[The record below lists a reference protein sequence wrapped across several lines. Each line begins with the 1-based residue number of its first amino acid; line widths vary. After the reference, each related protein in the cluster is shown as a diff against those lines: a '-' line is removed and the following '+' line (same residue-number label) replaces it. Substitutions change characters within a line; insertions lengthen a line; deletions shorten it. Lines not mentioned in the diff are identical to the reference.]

1 MSRRPL
7 EGIRVLDLG
16 QEISGPFCAKMLGAL
31 GAQVIKVE
39 PEQGDAAR
47 RLGPFPGD
55 VPHPERSGLF
65 LYLNTGKQ
73 GVTLDLGTAG
83 GRELFLRLVA
93 WADVAVENSGPRV
106 LSSLDLSYEVLR
118 QVNPRLILTS
128 ITPFGQS
135 GPYRDYRT
143 SEIGLHAISGEMSV
157 AGLPG
162 RPLKKGG
169 ELAHYLGSLN
179 GFLGTMGALFLRE
192 DTGCGRHVDVSLS
205 EGFSAILGGAIMEH
219 SFLGHPPMRREGM
232 PWPQGVYQCRD
243 GYMMNMVRGGS
254 KWRPDFAAL
263 IGDPALAREPA
274 PPAAST
280 SSDDQAPEP
289 DELVA
294 PYVAWLKANTKEH
307 IYHIAQKVRLPFSYV
322 CTAPDILASPQL
334 AHRGF
339 LEQVEHPVAGTLTL
353 MGMPFLLDGERWSL
367 GRAPLLGEHDEA
379 VFHGIL
385 GLSKQ
390 EVLRLGKSGIDRPA
404 DEGPRIIPGSSG
416 PDTPEPATLE
426 NQPSQPLPAAP
437 EEGVTAS
444 PSERLPLEGVRVLD
458 FTQVW
463 AGPMCT
469 MLLGDLGAE
478 VIKLESTVRADP
490 ERGPL
495 KPPPERLRR
504 YPGGDP
510 GEQPFNRSGRFNMYS
525 RNKLGVTLDLKD
537 ADCLAMARDMVR
549 VSDIVVENFAAGVL
563 ERLGLGYEE
572 LKRLRPDIILL
583 ALPGWGGTGPEAH
596 YVAYG
601 PNQEAMSGLSSI
613 TGYLDGPPLL
623 TGTYYG
629 DPTGGTTSA
638 VAAMAALWHRRQTGR
653 GMKIDLSQREAVS
666 SVLPEVL
673 LEYQF
678 NGRILAPQGNRHRSM
693 APHGCYPCKGED
705 SWIVIAVDSDQGFH
719 RLCRAMGYPETA
731 NDPRFSTLLTR
742 LQHNDE
748 LDELVSGWTQDQD
761 HHILMH
767 TLQRSGVAA
776 QAVLNT
782 AELLDDPHYRARG
795 YFQTVAHT
803 QAGTHPHVSS
813 AARLSASP
821 LPVRRP
827 APCLGEH
834 NGWVLGK
841 LLAAPKAK
849 LQRLEEEGKI
859 GTSLVPAAP
868 G

>member
-1 MSRRPL
+1 
-7 EGIRVLDLG
+7 LDLG
-16 QEISGPFCAKMLGAL
+16 QEISGPYCAKLLGAL

-83 GRELFLRLVA
+83 GRELFLSLAA
-93 WADVAVENSGPRV
+93 WADVVVENSGPQV
-106 LSSLDLSYEVLR
+106 LSTLDLSYEVLR

-135 GPYRDYRT
+135 GPYRDFHA

-169 ELAHYLGSLN
+169 ELAHYLGGLN
-179 GFLGTMGALFLRE
+179 GFLGTLGALFLRE
-192 DTGCGRHVDVSLS
+192 ETDRGRQVDVSLS
-205 EGFSAILGGAIMEH
+205 EGFSAIVGGAIKEH
-219 SFLGHPPMRREGM
+219 SYLGYPPQRKGGM
-232 PWPQGVYQCRD
+232 PWPQGVYECKD

-254 KWRPDFAAL
+254 KWRPDIAAL

-274 PPAAST
+274 PAA
-280 SSDDQAPEP
+280 DGQAREP

-294 PYVAWLKANTKEH
+294 PYVAWLEANTKEH
-307 IYHIAQKVRLPFSYV
+307 IYHVAQKLRLSFSYV

-339 LEQVEHPVAGTLTL
+339 LEQVEHPEAGTLTL
-353 MGMPFLLDGERWSL
+353 MGLPFLLDGERWSL
-367 GRAPLLGEHDEA
+367 GRAPLLGEHNE
-379 VFHGIL
+379 VVYGRIL

-390 EVLRLGKSGIDRPA
+390 EVRRLGQMGESRPA
-404 DEGPRIIPGSSG
+404 DERPRIIPGSLEPGTAG
-416 PDTPEPATLE
+416 PGAFGEEPS
-426 NQPSQPLPAAP
+426 PPLLAALD
-437 EEGVTAS
+437 EGETAP
-444 PSERLPLEGVRVLD
+444 PSERLPLQGVRVLD

-469 MLLGDLGAE
+469 VLLADMGAE

-504 YPGGDP
+504 YPGADP

-525 RNKLGVTLDLKD
+525 RNKLGITLDLKD
-537 ADCLAMARDMVR
+537 PDCLAMARDLVR
-549 VSDIVVENFAAGVL
+549 VSDIVVENFAVGVL
-563 ERLGLGYEE
+563 DRLGLGYEE
-572 LKRLRPDIILL
+572 LKRLRPDIIRL

-613 TGYLDGPPLL
+613 TGYHGEPPLL

-629 DPTGGTTSA
+629 DPTGGTASA
-638 VAAMAALWHRRQTGR
+638 VVAMAALWHRRETGD
-653 GMKIDLSQREAVS
+653 GMKIDLSQREAVA

-678 NGRILAPQGNRHRSM
+678 NGRILAPQGNRHRHM

-719 RLCRAMGYPETA
+719 RLCRAMGHPETA
-731 NDPRFSTLLTR
+731 DDPRFTALLER

-748 LDELVSGWTQDQD
+748 LDELVASWTWGQD
-761 HHILMH
+761 HYTLMH
-767 TLQRSGVAA
+767 ALQRAGVAA

-782 AELLDDPHYRARG
+782 AELLDDPHYKARG
-795 YFQTVAHT
+795 FFQTITHP

-813 AARLSASP
+813 ATRLSTSP
-821 LPVRRP
+821 LPIRLP
-827 APCLGEH
+827 APCLGQH

-841 LLAAPKAK
+841 LLGAPEGK
-849 LQRLEEEGKI
+849 LHLLEEEGKI
-859 GTSLVPAAP
+859 GTSLVPVTP

>member
-1 MSRRPL
+1 
-7 EGIRVLDLG
+7 LDLG
-16 QEISGPFCAKMLGAL
+16 QEISSPFCAKLLAAL

-73 GVTLDLGTAG
+73 GVTLDLETAG
-83 GRELFLRLVA
+83 GKDLFLRLAA
-93 WADVAVENSGPRV
+93 WADVVVENSGPQV
-106 LSSLDLSYEVLR
+106 LSALDLSYGTLR

-135 GPYRDYRT
+135 GPYRDHRA

-157 AGLPG
+157 AGLPHQ
-162 RPLKKGG
+162 PLKKGG
-169 ELAHYLGSLN
+169 GIVHYLGGLN
-179 GFLGTMGALFLRE
+179 GFLGTMAALFQRE
-192 DTGCGRHVDVSLS
+192 ETGRGRQVDVSLS
-205 EGFSAILGGAIMEH
+205 EGFTAIIGGAIREQ
-219 SFLGHPPMRREGM
+219 SYLGQPPKRKEGM
-232 PWPQGVYQCRD
+232 PWPQGVFKCKD

-254 KWRPDFAAL
+254 NWRPDFAAL
-263 IGDPALAREPA
+263 VGDPALAREPA
-274 PPAAST
+274 PP
-280 SSDDQAPEP
+280 PEGQP
-289 DELVA
+289 PEQDEMVA
-294 PYVAWLKANTKEH
+294 PYVAWLQANNKEY
-307 IYHIAQKVRLPFSYV
+307 IYHEAQKLRLPFSYV

-339 LEQVEHPVAGTLTL
+339 LEQVQHPETGTITLAGL
-353 MGMPFLLDGERWSL
+353 PFLLDGERWPL
-367 GRAPLLGEHDEA
+367 GRAPLLGEHHEA
-379 VFHGIL
+379 VYCGIL

-390 EVLRLGKSGIDRPA
+390 EVLRLGRSGAGGLA
-404 DEGPRIIPGSSG
+404 DEAPLIIAGSPGPTGDGTESLR
-416 PDTPEPATLE
+416 EPS
-426 NQPSQPLPAAP
+426 PPLPAAP
-437 EEGVTAS
+437 EEDTLAVA
-444 PSERLPLEGVRVLD
+444 PERLPLEGVRVLD

-463 AGPMCT
+463 SGPMCT
-469 MLLGDLGAE
+469 TLLGDLGAE
-478 VIKLESTVRADP
+478 VIKVESTVRADP

-495 KPPPERLRR
+495 KVPADRMRR
-504 YPGGDP
+504 YPGADP
-510 GEQPFNRSGRFNMYS
+510 GEHPYNRAGRFNEYS
-525 RNKLGVTLDLKD
+525 RNKLGITLDLKD
-537 ADCLAMARDMVR
+537 ADCRALARDLVR

-583 ALPGWGGTGPEAH
+583 ALPGWGCTGPEAH

-613 TGYLDGPPLL
+613 TGYAGGPPLL
-623 TGTYYG
+623 TGVYYG
-629 DPTGGTTSA
+629 DPTGGTTGA
-638 VAAMAALWHRRQTGR
+638 VAAMAALWRRRQTGR
-653 GMKIDLSQREAVS
+653 GMSIDLSQREAVA

-693 APHGCYPCKGED
+693 APHDCYPCQGED
-705 SWIVIAVDSDQGFH
+705 SWIVIAVASDQGFH
-719 RLCRAMGYPETA
+719 RLCRAMGHPEAA
-731 NDPRFSTLLTR
+731 NDPRFSTLLKR
-742 LQHNDE
+742 LQNNDE
-748 LDELVSGWTQDQD
+748 LDELVAGWTREHD
-761 HHILMH
+761 HYTLMH
-767 TLQRSGVAA
+767 ALQRAGVSA

-782 AELLDDPHYRARG
+782 AELLDDPHYKARG
-795 YFQTVAHT
+795 FFQNIAHP

-813 AARLSASP
+813 PARLSAAP
-821 LPVRRP
+821 LPIRRP

-841 LLAAPKAK
+841 LLGAPKAK
-849 LQRLEEEGKI
+849 LRSLEEEGKI
-859 GTSLVPAAP
+859 GTALVPATA